1 MLQFASMFSS
11 AIDAAAALLFAVGCA
26 LFAGC
31 ATTGD
36 AARSGSATP
45 NAPLNDA
52 AIELGLEHV
61 RGAASRCVGALR
73 EPVTWMVRLTIREDG
88 HPSEVHVDSADLPD
102 PTISMCLENV
112 FTTAVFPT
120 FSGPPMSTTYPFELR

>member
-1 MLQFASMFSS
+1 MFAPAS
-11 AIDAAAALLFAVGCA
+11 AALVRMLALGCA
-26 LFAGC
+26 LFAACG
-31 ATTGD
+31 TTSD
-36 AARSGSATP
+36 ASRSGSGSAA

-102 PTISMCLENV
+102 PMISMCLENV

-120 FSGPPMSTTYPFELR
+120 FTGPPMSTTYPFELR